1 MPCSTRG
8 SSWGKISGASRRQS
22 ARLSTPRTRY
32 GTLIPETAAAFSPC
46 LAPSQKTGNTPPGR
60 AGFSDRDRK
69 TLSRCN
75 IISAGR
81 SHAQMRNLPT
91 APSTDQ
97 QLVAQVL
104 GGNTAAFEHLVRRTE
119 GLVTQL
125 VFKMIRHPADRPDVA
140 QDVYLKVFR
149 CLAGFKFQ
157 AKLST
162 WVGQIAYN
170 TCLHYLEKKQL
181 VLLDPAET
189 APDDPPEE
197 GRRAPPALVAGP
209 DYDPEAALFGHDL
222 AGILGTAIEQLP
234 PLYRTLIAL
243 YHQQEL
249 SYEEIAQITSLP
261 DGTVKNYLF
270 RARKLLKQQLLARYQ
285 RDDL

>member
-1 MPCSTRG
+1 MSNPPT
-8 SSWGKISGASRRQS
+8 SSV
-22 ARLSTPRTRY
+22 
-32 GTLIPETAAAFSPC
+32 
-46 LAPSQKTGNTPPGR
+46 
-60 AGFSDRDRK
+60 
-69 TLSRCN
+69 
-75 IISAGR
+75 
-81 SHAQMRNLPT
+81 
-91 APSTDQ
+91 TDQ

-104 GGNTAAFEHLVRRTE
+104 GGNTAAFGQIVKRTE

-125 VFKMIRHPADRPDVA
+125 VFKLIRHPADRPDIA
-140 QDVYLKVFR
+140 QEVYLKVFKN
-149 CLAGFKFQ
+149 LAGFKFQ

-181 VLLDPAET
+181 VLLDPAES
-189 APDDPPEE
+189 APDDAAEA
-197 GRRAPPALVAGP
+197 GRRAPPSLVAGP
-209 DYDPEAALFGHDL
+209 DADPEAALFGHDL

-234 PLYRTLIAL
+234 PLYRTLVSL

-270 RARKLLKQQLLARYQ
+270 RARKQLKQQLLARYH

>member
-1 MPCSTRG
+1 MS
-8 SSWGKISGASRRQS
+8 
-22 ARLSTPRTRY
+22 
-32 GTLIPETAAAFSPC
+32 
-46 LAPSQKTGNTPPGR
+46 
-60 AGFSDRDRK
+60 
-69 TLSRCN
+69 
-75 IISAGR
+75 
-81 SHAQMRNLPT
+81 NLPT
-91 APSTDQ
+91 SSPTDQ

-104 GGNTAAFEHLVRRTE
+104 GGDTAAFGHIVRRTE

-125 VFKMIRHPADRPDVA
+125 VFKLIRHPADRPDIA
-140 QDVYLKVFR
+140 QEVYLKVFKN
-149 CLAGFKFQ
+149 LAGFRFQ

-181 VLLDPAET
+181 VLLDPAEP
-189 APDDPPEE
+189 APDDPAEA
-197 GRRAPPALVAGP
+197 GRRAPPAPVAGP
-209 DYDPEAALFGHDL
+209 AYDPEAALFDQDL
-222 AGILGTAIEQLP
+222 AGILGAAIEQLP
-234 PLYRTLIAL
+234 PLYRTLISL

-270 RARKLLKQQLLARYQ
+270 RARKLLKQQLLARYH